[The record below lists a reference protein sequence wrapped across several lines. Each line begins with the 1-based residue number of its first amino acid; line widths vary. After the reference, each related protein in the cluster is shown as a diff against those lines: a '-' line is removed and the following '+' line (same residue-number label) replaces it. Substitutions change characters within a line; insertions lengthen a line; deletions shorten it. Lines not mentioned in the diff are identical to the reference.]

1 MEELFQKIDQEKQN
15 RFKKQWA
22 KLDKGSRLNRL
33 LLFVKMQKAELNL
46 SEQVENN
53 LRTLLLQLH
62 NSNIL
67 NKTSEIEYDIET
79 SMIIKINYLSYEE
92 DSKKYVYVKQEKK
105 LNKKNP
111 SQNSNI
117 ERHFNRSKKSSKTF

>member
-79 SMIIKINYLSYEE
+79 SMIIKINYLSFEE